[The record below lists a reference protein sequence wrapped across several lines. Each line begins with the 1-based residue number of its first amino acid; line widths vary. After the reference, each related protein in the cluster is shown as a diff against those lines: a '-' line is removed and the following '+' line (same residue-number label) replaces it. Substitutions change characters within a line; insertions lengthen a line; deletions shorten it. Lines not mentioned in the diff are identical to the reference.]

1 MSGERLSL
9 LIIGGYGTFGGRLAR
24 LLGDEPRLR
33 LLIAGRSLE
42 KADDFVADLRSP
54 KDGSEGLGSSN
65 LGATLQ
71 AVRFDRDGDLT
82 EQLTRLRPDLVID
95 ASGPFQSFGQDP
107 YKVVRACI
115 GLDIDYA
122 DLADSTGFVAAIGG
136 LDAEAR
142 AKGLFALSGLSS
154 LPALSFAAL
163 DVMAPRFSRIDAV
176 AAGIA
181 PSAHVKI
188 GLNVVRAI
196 ASYAGKPVSVLRQG
210 RPALAPGLIEAMRV
224 TIAPPGVT
232 PLRSRTF
239 LLVDAPDLALLPGRF
254 AGLQS
259 SFTGVGTEPQLLQ
272 RLLGFAAGLTR
283 RKLLPS
289 LTPFARLMQRA
300 SHGLAIGEHR
310 GGMFVRLSGL
320 DAAGKP
326 LACGWHLIAE
336 GDDGPFIPVTGVAAL
351 VRRLLRGVRPE
362 NGARPAT
369 GELRL
374 EDFEAEFRRFSITTG
389 IRAESEGVGLPLYH
403 RVLGSAFERLPA
415 AISAMHAGG
424 HSGSARVASG
434 RARVERGSGWLARIV
449 ARLIGFPPAG
459 EDVPVTVRFAADGET
474 EIWTRDFGG
483 KSFHSQ
489 QLEGKGRDRHLLTEV
504 FGPFRVLMALVPEGE
519 RLRLVVRGWRFCGI
533 PLPLFLAP
541 GGETFEEAREGR
553 FHFHVEIGGR
563 LTGLVVRYTGW
574 LVVEEPSPASS

>member
-54 KDGSEGLGSSN
+54 KDGSEGLGSTN

-71 AVRFDRDGDLT
+71 AVRFDRDGDLA

-136 LDAEAR
+136 LDAEAK
-142 AKGLFALSGLSS
+142 AKGVFALSGLSS

-163 DVMAPRFSRIDAV
+163 DVMAPRFSRVDAV

-188 GLNVVRAI
+188 GLSVVRAI

-210 RPALAPGLIEAMRV
+210 RPAQADGLIEAMRV

-232 PLRSRTF
+232 PLKSRNF

-254 AGLQS
+254 ADLQS
-259 SFTGVGTEPQLLQ
+259 SFTGVGTEPQVLQ

-300 SHGLAIGEHR
+300 SHGLAIGERR

-351 VRRLLRGVRPE
+351 VRRLLTGVRPE

-374 EDFEAEFRRFSITTG
+374 EDFEAEFRRFSIASG
-389 IRAESEGVGLPLYH
+389 VRAESEGAGLPLYH
-403 RVLGSAFERLPA
+403 RVLGSAFARLPA
-415 AISAMHAGG
+415 AISAMHAPAPA
-424 HSGSARVASG
+424 GSARIASG
-434 RARVERGSGWLARIV
+434 RARIERGSGWLARIV

-459 EDVPVTVRFAADGET
+459 EDVPVTVRFTADGEK

-504 FGPFRVLMALVPEGE
+504 FGPFRVLVALVPEGE
-519 RLRLVVRGWRFCGI
+519 RLRLVVRGWRFCGM

-541 GGETFEEAREGR
+541 GGETYEEAREGR

-574 LVVEEPSPASS
+574 LVVE

>member
-54 KDGSEGLGSSN
+54 KDGSEGLGSTN

-71 AVRFDRDGDLT
+71 AVRFDRDGDLA

-136 LDAEAR
+136 LDAEAK
-142 AKGLFALSGLSS
+142 AKGVFALSGLSS

-163 DVMAPRFSRIDAV
+163 DVMAPRFSRVDAV

-188 GLNVVRAI
+188 GLSVVRAI

-210 RPALAPGLIEAMRV
+210 RPAQADGLIEAMRV

-232 PLRSRTF
+232 PLKSRNF

-254 AGLQS
+254 ADLQS
-259 SFTGVGTEPQLLQ
+259 SFTGVGTEPQVLQ

-300 SHGLAIGEHR
+300 SHGLAIGERR

-351 VRRLLRGVRPE
+351 VRRLLTGVRPE

-369 GELRL
+369 GELQL
-374 EDFEAEFRRFSITTG
+374 EDFEAEFRRFSIASG
-389 IRAESEGVGLPLYH
+389 IRAESEGAGLPLYH
-403 RVLGSAFERLPA
+403 RVLGSAFERLPP
-415 AISAMHAGG
+415 AISAMHAGEPA
-424 HSGSARVASG
+424 GSTRTASG
-434 RARVERGSGWLARIV
+434 RARIERGRGWLARIV

-459 EDVPVTVRFAADGET
+459 EDVPVTVRFTADGEK
-474 EIWTRDFGG
+474 EIWTRHFGD
-483 KSFHSQ
+483 KRFHSL
-489 QLEGKGRDRHLLTEV
+489 QLEGKGRDRHLLAEV
-504 FGPFRVLMALVPEGE
+504 FGPFRVLVALVPEGE

-574 LVVEEPSPASS
+574 LVVE

>member
-42 KADDFVADLRSP
+42 KADDFVAELRSP
-54 KDGSEGLGSSN
+54 KGWAGRLGGN
-65 LGATLQ
+65 DLGAWLQ
-71 AVRFDRDGDLT
+71 AVAFDRDGDLI

-95 ASGPFQSFGQDP
+95 ASGPFQSFGEDP

-142 AKGLFALSGLSS
+142 AKGVFALSGLSS

-210 RPALAPGLIEAMRV
+210 QPALAPGLIEAMRV
-224 TIAPPGVT
+224 TVAPPGVT
-232 PLRSRTF
+232 PLKSRTF

-272 RLLGFAAGLTR
+272 RLLGLAAGLTR

-289 LTPFARLMQRA
+289 LTPLARLMQRA

-320 DAAGKP
+320 DTAGKP

-351 VRRLLRGVRPE
+351 VRRQLGGVRPE
-362 NGARPAT
+362 SGARPAT
-369 GELRL
+369 GELQL

-389 IRAESEGVGLPLYH
+389 IRAESEGAGLPLYI
-403 RVLGSAFERLPA
+403 RVLGSAFERLPP

-424 HSGSARVASG
+424 HSGGPGGGTRVASG
-434 RARVERGSGWLARIV
+434 RARIERGSGWLARIV

-459 EDVPVTVRFAADGET
+459 EDVPVTVRFTADGEK

-483 KSFHSQ
+483 KSFRSQ
-489 QLEGKGRDRHLLTEV
+489 QLEGKGRDRHLLAEV
-504 FGPFRVLMALVPEGE
+504 FGPVRVLVALVPEGNK
-519 RLRLVVRGWRFCGI
+519 LRLVVRGWRFSGI

-541 GGETFEEAREGR
+541 GGETFEEEREGR

-574 LVVEEPSPASS
+574 LVVE

>member
-1 MSGERLSL
+1 MSGGRLSL

-33 LLIAGRSLE
+33 LLIAGRSLA

-71 AVRFDRDGDLT
+71 AVAFDRDGDLT
-82 EQLTRLRPDLVID
+82 EQLMRLRPDLVVD
-95 ASGPFQSFGQDP
+95 ASGPFQSFGEDP

-122 DLADSTGFVAAIGG
+122 DFADSTGFVAAIGG

-142 AKGLFALSGLSS
+142 AKGVFALSGLSS

-163 DVMAPRFSRIDAV
+163 DAMAPRFSRIDAV
-176 AAGIA
+176 ATGIA

-210 RPALAPGLIEAMRV
+210 RPAQGRGLIEAMRV
-224 TIAPPGVT
+224 TIAPPGVA
-232 PLRSRTF
+232 PLRSRNF

-259 SFTGVGTEPQLLQ
+259 SFTGVGTEPQALQ
-272 RLLGFAAGLTR
+272 RLLGLAAALVR
-283 RKLLPS
+283 LRLLPS
-289 LTPFARLMQRA
+289 LTPLARLMQRA
-300 SHGLAIGEHR
+300 SHGLAIGDHR

-351 VRRLLRGVRPE
+351 VRRLLGGVRPE
-362 NGARPAT
+362 SGARPAT
-369 GELRL
+369 GELQL

-389 IRAESEGVGLPLYH
+389 IRAESEGAGLPLYH
-403 RVLGSAFERLPA
+403 RLLGSAFERLPP

-424 HSGSARVASG
+424 HPDAPGGGARVASG
-434 RARVERGSGWLARIV
+434 RARVERGRGWLARIV
-449 ARLIGFPPAG
+449 ARLIGFPQAG
-459 EDVPVTVRFAADGET
+459 EDVPVTVRFTADGEK
-474 EIWTRDFGG
+474 EIWTRHFGD
-483 KSFHSQ
+483 KSFHSL
-489 QLEGKGRDRHLLTEV
+489 QLEDKGRDRHLLAEV
-504 FGPFRVLMALVPEGE
+504 FGPFQVLMALVPEGE
-519 RLRLVVRGWRFCGI
+519 KLRLVVRGWRFCGL

-541 GGETFEEAREGR
+541 GGETYEEEREGR

-574 LVVEEPSPASS
+574 LVVE